1 MKKNLCVQPRSVPL
15 PATFQTFRPP
25 YPPTVP
31 ISEVGVA
38 ETAERIS
45 RELGASVRLALYIRF
60 APIATELMRCRE
72 LTRCARTGCEQSQ
85 QRGSYSITAS
95 ARAMSIG
102 GTSRPSALALR
113 RLMIN
118 SKCVGCST
126 GRSEGLLPLRILSTK
141 YAHRTNELGK
151 LGP

>member
-72 LTRCARTGCEQSQ
+72 LTRCATTGLVHRSKLYP
-85 QRGSYSITAS
+85 YSITPA
-95 ARAMSIG
+95 ARASSNG
-102 GTSRPSALALR
+102 GMAINAACHRISRSR
-113 RLMIN
+113 
-118 SKCVGCST
+118 
-126 GRSEGLLPLRILSTK
+126 
-141 YAHRTNELGK
+141 
-151 LGP
+151 